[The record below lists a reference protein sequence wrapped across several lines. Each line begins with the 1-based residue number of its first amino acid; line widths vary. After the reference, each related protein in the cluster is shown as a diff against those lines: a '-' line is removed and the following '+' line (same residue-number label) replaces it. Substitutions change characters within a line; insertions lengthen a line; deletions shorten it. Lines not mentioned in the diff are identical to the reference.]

1 MASNVYVKRLE
12 YAFAVVQ
19 PEVLPPSAQ
28 DRIEFPIRSKERP
41 AARSAEDGSKLILQL
56 LEAFRVD

>member
-28 DRIEFPIRSKERP
+28 DRIE
-41 AARSAEDGSKLILQL
+41 DL
-56 LEAFRVD
+56 LNNN